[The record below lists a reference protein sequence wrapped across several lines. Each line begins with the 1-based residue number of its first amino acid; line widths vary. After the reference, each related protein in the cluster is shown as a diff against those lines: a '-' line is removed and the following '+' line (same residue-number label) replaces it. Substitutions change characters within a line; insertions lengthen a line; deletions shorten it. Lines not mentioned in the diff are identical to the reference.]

1 MAPSAP
7 SSASPSASRRLR
19 ELIAAPATLVVPGAH
34 DALSA
39 TLVEREGF
47 DAVFV
52 GDYNAS
58 AVLLGQPDY
67 GLVTVAE
74 MVDVARRITR
84 VSSLPLIADAGAGFG
99 NVLNVVRTVEEYQ
112 ELGAA
117 GMTIED
123 QVFPKRCGHM
133 EGKQV
138 IPAAEMEAKIRAAV
152 HTRADADFVII
163 ARTDT
168 IATDGLEEAIE
179 RGRRYAD
186 AGADVFWPD
195 AVPSVDAL
203 ERLVA
208 EVPLPL
214 QLGIVEGGKTPHLN
228 VKTLTELGVA
238 IALCGVTTLYA
249 MAGGIQAV
257 LRALRDDGDTKSVL
271 DRLLT
276 FPEFN
281 ALVGLPAMQALERE
295 LAPPRADNP
304 V

>member
-1 MAPSAP
+1 VTPPEPPTRA
-7 SSASPSASRRLR
+7 RRLR
-19 ELIAAPATLVVPGAH
+19 DLIAARDTLVLPGAH

-39 TLVEREGF
+39 LIVEKEGF

-58 AVLLGQPDY
+58 AVLLGRPDY

-74 MVDVARRITR
+74 MVDVAQRITR
-84 VSSLPLIADAGAGFG
+84 ATDLPLVADAGAGFG
-99 NVLNVVRTVEEYQ
+99 NVLNVVRTVEEY
-112 ELGAA
+112 ERLGAA

-138 IPAAEMEAKIRAAV
+138 VPAVEMEAKIRAAAR
-152 HTRADADFVII
+152 TRSDDDFVII
-163 ARTDT
+163 ARTDA
-168 IATDGLEEAIE
+168 IATDGMAEAIE

-195 AVPSVDAL
+195 AVPSLPDL
-203 ERLVA
+203 ERLVT

-228 VKTLTELGVA
+228 IQTLTDMGVA

-257 LRALRDDGDTKSVL
+257 LRCLREHGDTKPVL
-271 DRLLT
+271 DRLVA
-276 FPEFN
+276 FAEFN
-281 ALVGLPAMQALERE
+281 ALVGLPAIQDMERE
-295 LAPPRADNP
+295 LAPPRR
-304 V
+304 